1 MDKDP
6 PHDLDRFKLAQAP
19 VFETVLREL
28 RDGCKQTHW
37 MWFVFPQM
45 RGLGRSPAAQHFG
58 IASLGEAQAYL
69 ADPVLSERL
78 RLATEAVLAIEGR
91 SLMDIFGS
99 PDDLKFRSSMTLFEV
114 ASGKDPIF
122 TKALQTYCNGVR
134 DAQTLALL
142 NA

>member
-1 MDKDP
+1 MDKDA

-19 VFETVLREL
+19 VFEMVLREL

-45 RGLGRSPAAQHFG
+45 RGLGRSPAARHFG
-58 IASLGEAQAYL
+58 IVSLGEAQAYL

-78 RLATEAVLAIEGR
+78 RLATEAVLAIKGR
-91 SLMDIFGS
+91 SLLAIFGS
-99 PDDLKFRSSMTLFEV
+99 PDDQKFRSSMTLFEV
-114 ASGKDPIF
+114 ASGKDPLF
-122 TKALQTYCNGVR
+122 TEALQTCCNGVR

>member
-28 RDGCKQTHW
+28 RSGRKRSHW

-45 RGLGRSPAAQHFG
+45 RGLGRSPAARHFG

-78 RLATEAVLAIEGR
+78 RLATEAVVSVEGR
-91 SLMDIFGS
+91 SLLEIFGS
-99 PDDLKFRSSMTLFEV
+99 PDDQKFRSSMTLFAV
-114 ASGKDPIF
+114 ASSDDPLF
-122 TKALQTYCNGVR
+122 TQALQTCCDGVR